1 MPVNQDIA
9 GLPYGAQTRNPF
21 NYQKFEQIQ
30 RDVETSWL
38 TLTQIT
44 NQLNLFDDE
53 SQDDYLQGL
62 ELAVRMAIEDYL
74 GLSIFAT
81 KYRVYYGP
89 ESFGLQPAC
98 LDLPEVSQNALPAQ
112 PNLTIESVGYYN
124 SNGVLTFLDPAGYI
138 YDNSGNKIIVNNLP
152 TDIDSNRTAPIVATY
167 TTAQS
172 VLATYPVIQQAGLL
186 LLTHLYNNRD
196 AATNPIQ
203 HKIPYGIEMLL
214 RPYKPLVM

>member
-9 GLPYGAQTRNPF
+9 GLPFGAQTRNPF

-98 LDLPEVSQNALPAQ
+98 LDLPEVSQNAIPSQ
-112 PNLTIESVGYYN
+112 PNLTIESVGYFN
-124 SNGVLTFLDPAGYI
+124 SSGVFTTLDPAGYL

-152 TDIDSNRTAPIVATY
+152 TDIDTNRTAPIMATY
-167 TTAQS
+167 TTAQN
-172 VLATYPVIQQAGLL
+172 VLATYPVVQQAGLL

>member
-9 GLPYGAQTRNPF
+9 GLPFGAQTRNPF
-21 NYQKFEQIQ
+21 NYQKFEQID
-30 RDVETSWL
+30 RDVSTAWL
-38 TLTQIT
+38 SLEQIT
-44 NQLNLFDDE
+44 QQLNLFDDE
-53 SQDDYLQGL
+53 SQDTYLQGL
-62 ELAVRMAIEDYL
+62 ELAVRMAIEDFL

-98 LDLPEVSQNALPAQ
+98 LDLPEVSQNSNPLQA
-112 PNLTIESVGYYN
+112 NLVIESVGYYN
-124 SNGVLTFLDPAGYI
+124 SNGVLTLLDAGGYI

-152 TDIDSNRTAPIVATY
+152 TDIDTNRTAPIVATY
-167 TTAQS
+167 TTAPN

-196 AATNPIQ
+196 AAVNPMQ

>member
-9 GLPYGAQTRNPF
+9 GLPFGAQTRNPF

-30 RDVETSWL
+30 RDVSTSWL

-44 NQLNLFDDE
+44 NQLNLFDDQ
-53 SQDDYLQGL
+53 SQDDYLLGL
-62 ELAVRMAIEDYL
+62 ELAVRMAIEDFL

-98 LDLPEVSQNALPAQ
+98 LDLPEVSQNAFPAQ
-112 PNLTIESVGYYN
+112 PNIVIESVGYFN
-124 SNGVLTFLDPAGYI
+124 SNGVFTILDPAGYL

-152 TDIDSNRTAPIVATY
+152 TDIDTNRTAPIMATY
-167 TTAQS
+167 TTVAN

-186 LLTHLYNNRD
+186 LLTHLYNQRD

>member
-9 GLPYGAQTRNPF
+9 GLPFGAQTRNPF

-30 RDVETSWL
+30 RDVSTSWL

-62 ELAVRMAIEDYL
+62 ELAVRMAIEDFL

-98 LDLPEVSQNALPAQ
+98 LDLPEISQNAIPTQ
-112 PNLTIESVGYYN
+112 PNLVIESVGYYN
-124 SNGVLTFLDPAGYI
+124 SSGVFTTLDPSGYL

-167 TTAQS
+167 VTAPN

-186 LLTHLYNNRD
+186 LLTHLYNQRD

>member
-9 GLPYGAQTRNPF
+9 GLPFGAQTRNPF
-21 NYQKFEQIQ
+21 NYQKFEQIE
-30 RDVETSWL
+30 RDVSTSWL

-53 SQDDYLQGL
+53 SQDTYLEGL

-74 GLSIFAT
+74 GLSIFSV

-89 ESFGLQPAC
+89 ESFGLQPAS
-98 LDLPEVSQNALPAQ
+98 LDLPEVSQNAFPLQ
-112 PNLTIESVGYYN
+112 PNIVIDSVGYYN
-124 SNGVLTFLDPAGYI
+124 SSGVFTTLDPNGYI

-152 TDIDSNRTAPIVATY
+152 TDIDTNRTAPIVAIY

-196 AATNPIQ
+196 AATDVKQN
-203 HKIPYGIEMLL
+203 KIPYGIEMLL

>member
-9 GLPYGAQTRNPF
+9 GLPFGAQTRNPF

-30 RDVETSWL
+30 RDVSTSWL

-62 ELAVRMAIEDYL
+62 ELAVRMAIEDFL

-98 LDLPEVSQNALPAQ
+98 LDLPEISQNAIPTQ
-112 PNLTIESVGYYN
+112 PNLVIESVGYYN
-124 SNGVLTFLDPAGYI
+124 SSGVFTTLDPSGYL

-167 TTAQS
+167 VTAPS

-186 LLTHLYNNRD
+186 LLTHLYNQRD